1 MHQNLKAI
9 YLYPL
14 DADIIPAYALSSLQ
28 KLFILPSTPQKGQI
42 FSDWPG
48 RNPALPSK
56 FCVID
61 LSRPSLIATECHFG
75 CPLKVYFPPVGCGI
89 FKGRVHYSYE
99 MQIYN
104 VVCL

>member
-14 DADIIPAYALSSLQ
+14 DADITPAYALSSLQ

-75 CPLKVYFPPVGCGI
+75 CPLKVYFPPVGCDI